1 MQDRAYK
8 VIKKC
13 KEIAEKDFTKFSAL
27 FVAVMTVGLWV
38 IKGMWYAYQTGR
50 FSVYG
55 IDSCYISSDNESILL
70 QIIQMTAVLVVLF
83 SINYLLIIRV
93 ILTFEDDRFFLIAL
107 DFTRFYEFFFL

>member
-1 MQDRAYK
+1 MENSEEKNLDVKDTMQDKAYK

-38 IKGMWYAYQTGR
+38 IKGMWYAYQSGR

-55 IDSCYISSDNESILL
+55 IASCYITSDDESFLL
-70 QIIQMTAVLVVLF
+70 QIIQLAAVLIVWF
-83 SINYLLIIRV
+83 GINYL
-93 ILTFEDDRFFLIAL
+93 F
-107 DFTRFYEFFFL
+107 